1 MDDIDRAQYQE
12 EMARAIALR
21 IATQQRPARDMEA
34 EICNGC
40 DYATKTS
47 RGKRCDAWA
56 DCLQDADRREKRR

>member
-1 MDDIDRAQYQE
+1 
-12 EMARAIALR
+12 MARAIALR